1 MIQLNSHRTT
11 LNLWSFQSAFLE
23 TNPSCEHFPR
33 YVLQETS
40 SVRKSFTLNFN
51 SQNWSNCILFAKFK
65 ISHVKSMIQLLC
77 NPRDFTPP
85 GSSVLGI
92 SQARI
97 LEWVAI
103 SSSRGSSWPRDW
115 TRVSCIGRQILYC
128 WATKEAYWMV
138 TALLSITWCCHC
150 FLLYPE
156 A

>member
-115 TRVSCIGRQILYC
+115 TRVSCIGRQILYH
-128 WATKEAYWMV
+128 WVTWEAQ
-138 TALLSITWCCHC
+138 ALITLLQNLPLDLHPWDSFLS
-150 FLLYPE
+150 P
-156 A
+156 